1 MLPLVPGN
9 IERYKLYSNPTLH
22 VLFPLK
28 SLEVN
33 QVIDGNLYYTI
44 LSKNS
49 RVGMG
54 SDNISWIEDENT
66 KVWFETGLIK
76 FLSV

>member
-9 IERYKLYSNPTLH
+9 IERYKLYSNLTLH
-22 VLFPLK
+22 VLFSLK

-44 LSKNS
+44 LSKKS
-49 RVGMG
+49 RVAMG
-54 SDNISWIEDENT
+54 SDNISWIADENT
-66 KVWFETGLIK
+66 KM
-76 FLSV
+76 